1 MLPLW
6 FGGTVSPAVI
16 VAVPVMLGLAL
27 LLLFRDPQPM
37 RAAGLVAAISAAFVV
52 PAALVV
58 APELDPSVAQ
68 PIGRGGARPP
78 SAGSG

>member
-27 LLLFRDPQPM
+27 LLLL
-37 RAAGLVAAISAAFVV
+37 A
-52 PAALVV
+52 
-58 APELDPSVAQ
+58 
-68 PIGRGGARPP
+68 
-78 SAGSG
+78 